1 MQTTTITGSA
11 TITITIVPLTTIFT
25 PPPDCSTSW
34 TFAPTSSDS
43 VVNGILLQNAL
54 SVVNSCYPP
63 GFSNTGRA
71 MATHV
76 FSPGYCP
83 MGYTSAEITVNGP
96 TTTAICCPSNHNYYK
111 TTITDSFPPPL
122 LAGCLSSMPSAI
134 TTKVPVAAP
143 GNGKETL
150 VSGPLTMWAQPI
162 TVMLQSTDLSLYG
175 DVSTSS
181 TATPTPAVSATQPT
195 LTYYDYNP
203 TAPTALASNPPP
215 TAATTTGTLMTPTIS
230 TAAIEP
236 TNPTDLRGPDANE
249 TTALSSSAKAG
260 IGIGAAAL
268 GLAVFLIA
276 IASRVFRRRRKRRQR
291 EPAPQAA
298 PRRPGSSRSFKP
310 WAKVKEV
317 RRGPPAEL
325 EA

>member
-1 MQTTTITGSA
+1 MQITTITGSA

-25 PPPDCSTSW
+25 PPPDCPTSW
-34 TFAPTSSDS
+34 TFAPTTSDS
-43 VVNGILLQNAL
+43 VMNGILLQNAL
-54 SVVNSCYPP
+54 SVVSSCYPS

-83 MGYTSAEITVNGP
+83 IGYTSADVTINGP
-96 TTTAICCPSNHNYYK
+96 TTTAICCPSNHNYYR
-111 TTITDSFPPPL
+111 TSITDTFPPPL
-122 LAGCLSSMPSAI
+122 LAGCLSSMRSAI
-134 TTKVPVAAP
+134 TTRVPIAIP
-143 GNGKETL
+143 GNEKETL
-150 VSGPLTMWAQPI
+150 VSGPLTMWAQPL

-175 DVSTSS
+175 DGSTSS
-181 TATPTPAVSATQPT
+181 IATSTPVVSATQPA
-195 LTYYDYNP
+195 LMYYDDPAKP
-203 TAPTALASNPPP
+203 TVLAPNPPP
-215 TAATTTGTLMTPTIS
+215 TAATTHCTHTTPMIS
-230 TAAIEP
+230 AGPTEP
-236 TNPTDLRGPDANE
+236 TNPTRSTEPDAHE

-268 GLAVFLIA
+268 GLAVFVIA
-276 IASRVFRRRRKRRQR
+276 IASRLFRRRKRRQGK
-291 EPAPQAA
+291 PAPPAT
-298 PRRPGSSRSFKP
+298 PHRPGSSKSFRP